1 MNSIS
6 PSRRALVAA
15 ALVPTVL
22 AAFTACGSGTT
33 SAGATS
39 PVSGSSSTTS
49 MAGTERE
56 IGLTSA
62 WVKAADSGMTAAFGM
77 IVNES
82 HEEVT
87 LVKAEFAGAGM
98 VQLHET
104 VKSGDTMV
112 MQERKGGFVIPAE
125 GTFELKPGGNH
136 IMLMDL
142 KSPLRT
148 GTTVELTLVFSN
160 GHTSKT
166 TAEVKPYAGAQETYQ
181 PGSSATT
188 SGM

>member
-15 ALVPTVL
+15 AVVPTVL
-22 AAFTACGSGTT
+22 AALTACGSGTT

-49 MAGTERE
+49 MADDDHE

-87 LVKAEFAGAGM
+87 LVKAAF
-98 VQLHET
+98 
-104 VKSGDTMV
+104 
-112 MQERKGGFVIPAE
+112 
-125 GTFELKPGGNH
+125 
-136 IMLMDL
+136 
-142 KSPLRT
+142 
-148 GTTVELTLVFSN
+148 
-160 GHTSKT
+160 
-166 TAEVKPYAGAQETYQ
+166 
-181 PGSSATT
+181 
-188 SGM
+188 